1 MQAFRGIS
9 FDFLSLSHAQP
20 LLPAPALA
28 HAQPRACRLPAAG
41 HLFLLKL
48 NHCRRKDLTL
58 SPPPSGSPCLLE
70 ETVNTKPHPEQ
81 NNTWASPHPRLP
93 QHRFPR
99 AISQHKPRPA
109 HTAGGR
115 WGFQPPET
123 KRIKKKNNQ
132 LGDVLQAGQKQGQS
146 SICPKWERGLQA
158 CREQSTSHGE
168 RRHQARQERRRLRG
182 RETLR

>member
-9 FDFLSLSHAQP
+9 FDFLSLSRAQP

-99 AISQHKPRPA
+99 AISQHKPQPA

-123 KRIKKKNNQ
+123 KRIKKKKKISWEMCCKQAKSRGNPVFALNGKGACKRAGSRAPAMERDGTKPGRRG
-132 LGDVLQAGQKQGQS
+132 GD
-146 SICPKWERGLQA
+146 
-158 CREQSTSHGE
+158 
-168 RRHQARQERRRLRG
+168 
-182 RETLR
+182 

>member
-9 FDFLSLSHAQP
+9 FDFLSLSRAQP
-20 LLPAPALA
+20 LLPAPGLT
-28 HAQPRACRLPAAG
+28 HAQPGACRLPAAG

-81 NNTWASPHPRLP
+81 NNTWASPHPCLP

-99 AISQHKPRPA
+99 AISQHEPQPA

-123 KRIKKKNNQ
+123 KRIKKKQ
-132 LGDVLQAGQKQGQS
+132 KTAGRCAAS
-146 SICPKWERGLQA
+146 RPKAGAIQHLP
-158 CREQSTSHGE
+158 
-168 RRHQARQERRRLRG
+168 
-182 RETLR
+182 